1 MANIQD
7 VTYVIEFLDTRTGT
21 ISVLYK
27 TPVVSMGLR
36 YNVDLPIENN
46 MAPTVAAL
54 HELIM
59 HSAPVAQL
67 TDAETQE
74 AWIAERKAMLQGV
87 DLSEIAALVRP
98 PQTEPQPISQGAQT
112 L

>member
-7 VTYVIEFLDTRTGT
+7 VTYVIESLDTRTGT

-59 HSAPVAQL
+59 HSAPIGQL
-67 TDAETQE
+67 TDAEAQE
-74 AWIAERKAMLQGV
+74 AWIAERKAMLQGI
-87 DLSEIAALVRP
+87 DFSEIAALVRP
-98 PQTEPQPISQGAQT
+98 PQTEPQPISQGAQD